1 MSHYNGFNY
10 EELYEFIIN
19 FFEEDQS
26 PEGKA
31 VSNELFNW
39 WNKCVSISDLRL
51 CLILT
56 LAQTCVSA
64 VRCHQS
70 SLI

>member
-10 EELYEFIIN
+10 EELYEFIID

-31 VSNELFNW
+31 VSNELFDW
-39 WNKCVSISDLRL
+39 WNKCV
-51 CLILT
+51 
-56 LAQTCVSA
+56 
-64 VRCHQS
+64 
-70 SLI
+70 